1 MSPKVQALLLL
12 VGLIT
17 FLAVHAEE
25 ELSEIEESERECV
38 EEHKSCNWDDKQC
51 CPKMSCHCSIGLTN
65 CKCVKGPIRKII
77 EWIIG
82 K

>member
-17 FLAVHAEE
+17 FLEVHAEE
-25 ELSEIEESERECV
+25 ELSETVESER
-38 EEHKSCNWDDKQC
+38 SCAKEYQWCDWNTRPC
-51 CPKMSCHCSIGLTN
+51 CDNISCICSWIGTN
-65 CKCVKGPIRKII
+65 CECKKGII
-77 EWIIG
+77 CTIKDWYKG